1 MIGRSDGELY
11 HIWQR
16 ERDASWSDWE
26 KIGGLPNSSFLSQPA
41 MMFDDIGW
49 WEAYGVRGREGEKGK
64 ERERRRE
71 TERKRE
77 REGERVRERE
87 GEKEEEEKKT

>member
-26 KIGGLPNSSFLSQPA
+26 KIGGLPNSPFQSQPA
-41 MMFDDIGW
+41 MMFDDNGW
-49 WEAYGVRGREGEKGK
+49 WEAYGVREGEG
-64 ERERRRE
+64 ERERE
-71 TERKRE
+71 EERE
-77 REGERVRERE
+77 RGGGGGRER
-87 GEKEEEEKKT
+87 GGVGGKEKE

>member
-26 KIGGLPNSSFLSQPA
+26 KIGGLPNSPFQSQPA
-41 MMFDDIGW
+41 MMFDDNGW
-49 WEAYGVRGREGEKGK
+49 WEAYGVRERERGRGK
-64 ERERRRE
+64 EREREEERE
-71 TERKRE
+71 M
-77 REGERVRERE
+77 EGEREVICSNPSC
-87 GEKEEEEKKT
+87 TYSL

>member
-26 KIGGLPNSSFLSQPA
+26 KIGGLPNSSFQSQPA

-49 WEAYGVRGREGEKGK
+49 WEAYGVREREERKGKRETDGEREGGRGV
-64 ERERRRE
+64 RERR
-71 TERKRE
+71 ER
-77 REGERVRERE
+77 GDL
-87 GEKEEEEKKT
+87 

>member
-26 KIGGLPNSSFLSQPA
+26 KIGGLPNSSFQSQPA

-49 WEAYGVRGREGEKGK
+49 WEAYGVRERDREKGK
-64 ERERRRE
+64 ERDRWRE
-71 TERKRE
+71 GGRE
-77 REGERVRERE
+77 REWERVREKERE
-87 GEKEEEEKKT
+87 ERERERERER